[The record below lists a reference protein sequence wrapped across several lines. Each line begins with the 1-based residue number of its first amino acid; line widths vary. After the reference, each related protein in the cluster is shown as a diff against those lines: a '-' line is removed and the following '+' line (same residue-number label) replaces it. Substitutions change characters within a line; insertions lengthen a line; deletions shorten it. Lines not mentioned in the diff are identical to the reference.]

1 MKKTNNRH
9 FRVVLKSLK
18 QLSKENINEL
28 DSRVLLQ
35 IQESIK
41 HLELGIAA
49 KDNSIDM
56 NGVVLG
62 LLGIFDRIAKGIP
75 AIAALLKMLG

>member
-18 QLSKENINEL
+18 KLSKDNINEL

-41 HLELGIAA
+41 HLELGIVA

-62 LLGIFDRIAKGIP
+62 LLGIFDRIAQGIP

>member
-18 QLSKENINEL
+18 KLSKENINEL

-35 IQESIK
+35 IQEIIK

-49 KDNSIDM
+49 KDNSINM

-62 LLGIFDRIAKGIP
+62 LLGIFDRIAQGIP